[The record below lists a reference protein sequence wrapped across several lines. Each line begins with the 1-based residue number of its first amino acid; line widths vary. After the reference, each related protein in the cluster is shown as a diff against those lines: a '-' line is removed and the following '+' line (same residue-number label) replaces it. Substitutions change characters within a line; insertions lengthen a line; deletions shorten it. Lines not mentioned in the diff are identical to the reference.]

1 MLTGSFTDPRR
12 LGVAVFRLGV
22 IHTIGWKENTEF

>member
-12 LGVAVFRLGV
+12 RGGSVFGLDV
-22 IHTIGWKENTEF
+22 IHTLGRKKNAKF